1 MLIELQK
8 SAKSGAKVL
17 VQQDYNNPVEWTVP
31 RTMDVCVSYIFI
43 VLEINIYIHIEI
55 YIYLL

>member
-17 VQQDYNNPVEWTVP
+17 VQQDYNNPVE
-31 RTMDVCVSYIFI
+31 
-43 VLEINIYIHIEI
+43 
-55 YIYLL
+55 